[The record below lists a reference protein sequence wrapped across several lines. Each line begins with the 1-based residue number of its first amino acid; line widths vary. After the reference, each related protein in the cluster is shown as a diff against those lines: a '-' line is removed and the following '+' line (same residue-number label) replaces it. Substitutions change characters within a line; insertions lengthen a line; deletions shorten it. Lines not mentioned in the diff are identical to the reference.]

1 MLNIN
6 PLGSVNNP
14 YQKNTDAKPQVRPE
28 TQQQEKD
35 KLEISS
41 QAKQMQQ
48 SGDIETARSD
58 RIEELKNEVRSGNY
72 KFDAQESAQKFLDFW
87 SGK

>member
-14 YQKNTDAKPQVRPE
+14 YQKQADAQRQGKPE
-28 TQQQEKD
+28 TQQQEQD
-35 KLEISS
+35 KVEISS

-48 SGDIETARSD
+48 SGDIETARSE
-58 RIEELKNEVRSGNY
+58 RIEELKNDVRSGNY

>member
-1 MLNIN
+1 MNIN

-14 YQKNTDAKPQVRPE
+14 YQKQADAQPQGKPE

-35 KLEISS
+35 KVEISN

-48 SGDIETARSD
+48 SGDIETARSE
-58 RIEELKNEVRSGNY
+58 RIEELKNEVRSGSY